1 MLRIDLA
8 SSMFGF
14 KDSHSIRRPGSNIS
28 DLLCSIPVQPWD
40 SMWGQDS
47 CQQTPA
53 CILSVK
59 KSVHE
64 GSILS
69 ILSTA
74 PQVASH
80 YIDSSADPICVSLG
94 YRVQAWK
101 EARKG
106 VRYLTGKDWEE
117 RCPTGKQSQKG
128 LGSLAQ
134 VQGQRRTCAFDAC
147 WMLPCECK
155 FLKDF
160 VSLRCSFF
168 WVTALWIQ

>member
-40 SMWGQDS
+40 STWGQGS
-47 CQQTPA
+47 CQQTCA
-53 CILSVK
+53 CTLSA
-59 KSVHE
+59 KSSWGTHPE
-64 GSILS
+64 HSQHSSPGTISLYWQLCWSI
-69 ILSTA
+69 
-74 PQVASH
+74 
-80 YIDSSADPICVSLG
+80 YVSLG

-106 VRYLTGKDWEE
+106 VRYLTGKDWEG

-134 VQGQRRTCAFDAC
+134 VQGQWRTCAFDAC
-147 WMLPCECK
+147 WLLPCECK

-160 VSLRCSFF
+160 ISLRCSFF